1 MKKEN
6 RIPFI
11 GVFLAA
17 GVSYLLIHFWLAD
30 MYARLLDVSR
40 DTAYYSLVTLLV
52 LLTAWR
58 AWGAARGKDEV
69 ANWVAKRF
77 KK

>member
-17 GVSYLLIHFWLAD
+17 SASYLLIHFWLAD
-30 MYARLLDVSR
+30 MYAQLLHVSR

-52 LLTAWR
+52 LVTAWR
-58 AWGAARGKDEV
+58 AWRTARGKDEL
-69 ANWVAKRF
+69 ANWIDKRI

>member
-17 GVSYLLIHFWLAD
+17 GVSYILIHFWLAD
-30 MYARLLDVSR
+30 LYAQLLHVSR

-52 LLTAWR
+52 LVTAWR
-58 AWGAARGKDEV
+58 AWRAARGEDELTQWI
-69 ANWVAKRF
+69 NKRY